1 MSQEQQQQPNDQQQQ
16 SDAGGETPP
25 TFESWLATAPDD
37 VKALYEAH
45 TNGLRSAL
53 NSERESKR
61 ELERQLR
68 EMRDKAEK
76 GSEAETRLNE
86 MVSALETAN
95 RRADFVI
102 EAAKPE
108 NGVADIE
115 AAWLIVNAKAD
126 TFFDRKGNVNFA
138 LLKQQHPMLFRAA
151 KAPPGNAG
159 SGVGQEGGKQD
170 INDWIRSA
178 AGRRR

>member
-1 MSQEQQQQPNDQQQQ
+1 MSQEQQQQPNDQQPDGA
-16 SDAGGETPP
+16 SGETPQ
-25 TFESWLATAPDD
+25 TWEDWLNAQADD

-95 RRADFVI
+95 RRADFVV